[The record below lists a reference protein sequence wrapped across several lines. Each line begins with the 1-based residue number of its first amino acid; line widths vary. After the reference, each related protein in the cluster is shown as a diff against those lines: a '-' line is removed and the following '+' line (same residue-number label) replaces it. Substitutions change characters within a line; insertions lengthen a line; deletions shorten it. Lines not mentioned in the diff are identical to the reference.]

1 MATKKCPQC
10 KTNLEKVKF
19 DVGYGVEVESLHCKK
34 CGFNITQDKKLKNAI
49 GALREQM
56 SKPVKLVRI
65 GTGIGVRFTNEVVK
79 NYHLKAGEKVLLK
92 PEMDGIKFVIG
103 T

>member
-1 MATKKCPQC
+1 M
-10 KTNLEKVKF
+10 KTSELRPKSIGELEAHAKELRAGLINMRFELK
-19 DVGYGVEVESLHCKK
+19 
-34 CGFNITQDKKLKNAI
+34 DKKLKNAI

>member
-1 MATKKCPQC
+1 
-10 KTNLEKVKF
+10 
-19 DVGYGVEVESLHCKK
+19 
-34 CGFNITQDKKLKNAI
+34 
-49 GALREQM
+49 M